1 MNRIA
6 IIDLGSNSIRFI
18 IISVSAKG
26 IYQLIYQ
33 EKRSI
38 RLAEGMSDD
47 SPFLTDAAQ
56 NRAID
61 CLKVYAH
68 LAKVHQVTKT
78 LAVATAAVRT
88 ARNGSSF
95 LKRVHSATNIPMTI
109 ISGKQEAALGFSGVI
124 HTIDTSEFLLFDL
137 GGASIEISLV
147 KTKSS
152 CILSVF
158 P

>member
-47 SPFLTDAAQ
+47 SPFLTA
-56 NRAID
+56 
-61 CLKVYAH
+61 
-68 LAKVHQVTKT
+68 
-78 LAVATAAVRT
+78 AVATA
-88 ARNGSSF
+88 
-95 LKRVHSATNIPMTI
+95 
-109 ISGKQEAALGFSGVI
+109 
-124 HTIDTSEFLLFDL
+124 
-137 GGASIEISLV
+137 
-147 KTKSS
+147 
-152 CILSVF
+152 SVF
-158 P
+158 VTW

>member
-38 RLAEGMSDD
+38 RLAEGMNDD

-61 CLKVYAH
+61 CL
-68 LAKVHQVTKT
+68 
-78 LAVATAAVRT
+78 
-88 ARNGSSF
+88 
-95 LKRVHSATNIPMTI
+95 
-109 ISGKQEAALGFSGVI
+109 
-124 HTIDTSEFLLFDL
+124 
-137 GGASIEISLV
+137 
-147 KTKSS
+147 
-152 CILSVF
+152 
-158 P
+158 